1 MRKKFNFLSSLF
13 SRRDWF
19 ETRFVRNPEDRF
31 SRVVA
36 CVACST
42 NISSATD
49 NNIKNKFNEEPASDI
64 LTGITLFD
72 CALHRLIHKSLGT
85 AGALIFWLQLH

>member
-1 MRKKFNFLSSLF
+1 MRNNFNFLSSLF

-19 ETRFVRNPEDRF
+19 VGNPEDRF

-42 NISSATD
+42 ALYRTNISSATD
-49 NNIKNKFNEEPASDI
+49 NNNKNKYNEEAVHQI
-64 LTGITLFD
+64 Y
-72 CALHRLIHKSLGT
+72 
-85 AGALIFWLQLH
+85 